1 MKLPKNI
8 PKNIPIIILL
18 LITIV
23 ISFVIIRKIKNKKL
37 VDDTQQLKIEEPEPE
52 TEDEEPE
59 PETEDEEPEI
69 EGFTGLENNSFV
81 CEISQEDLMKG
92 KFDYKTCGINQLVLD
107 ELNKIKNEN

>member
-1 MKLPKNI
+1 MKL

-37 VDDTQQLKIEEPEPE
+37 VDDTQQLKIEEPES
-52 TEDEEPE
+52 EPE
-59 PETEDEEPEI
+59 PEPEPELEPEPEI

-81 CEISQEDLMKG
+81 CEVSQEDLMKG
-92 KFDYKTCGINQLVLD
+92 KFNYKTCGINQLVLD